1 MNPHGL
7 PHDTSGLFRERHA
20 GGAAQ
25 RYAVSE
31 YDTAGEMDEQAAL
44 LAALWQVFEP
54 LAELAVQRGLP
65 YAPVEELTRRA
76 FVAAADKAHPD
87 LLAHRKVS
95 RISTT
100 TGINRREVA
109 RLLALIRDA
118 EATRQLP
125 RRSVASEL
133 FAHWVSDAR
142 YRDRRGEPRVLR
154 RQGRAPS
161 FESLARVITRDVH
174 PRSLLDELLRLKL
187 AVHDPERDTVELVRD
202 AFVPS
207 EDRVRMLQF
216 LGANVGDHLAG
227 AVTNVLT
234 DGRRHFEQAVF
245 ADGLTEVSVQEVWT
259 QINELWKTLLAAL
272 VPLLERKVEQDQ
284 QVSGATQRLRV
295 GLYTFDADT
304 AAVAPGPAPRKTRK
318 RR

>member
-1 MNPHGL
+1 M
-7 PHDTSGLFRERHA
+7 SERNA
-20 GGAAQ
+20 
-25 RYAVSE
+25 S
-31 YDTAGEMDEQAAL
+31 GEMNEQEAL
-44 LAALWQVFEP
+44 LAALRRVLEP

-65 YAPVEELTRRA
+65 YAPIEELVRRA
-76 FVAAADKAHPD
+76 FVGAADAAHPD
-87 LLAHRKVS
+87 MLPHRKVS

-109 RLLALIRDA
+109 RLLAVIRDA
-118 EATRQLP
+118 RAAQQLP
-125 RRSVASEL
+125 QRSVASEL
-133 FAHWVSDAR
+133 FAHWVSDGR
-142 YRDRRGEPRVLR
+142 YRDRHGEPRVLR

-161 FESLARVITRDVH
+161 FESLAHAITRDVH

-187 AVHDPERDTVELVRD
+187 AVHDTEHDTVELVRD

-234 DGRRHFEQAVF
+234 DGKRHYEQAVF
-245 ADGLTEVSVQEVWT
+245 ADGLTEASVLEVWE
-259 QINELWKTLLAAL
+259 QIGDLWKTLLFTL
-272 VPLLERKVEQDQ
+272 VPVLEQKVERDQ
-284 QVSGATQRLRV
+284 QSDGATQRLRV
-295 GLYTFDADT
+295 GLYTFDANT
-304 AAVAPGPAPRKTRK
+304 AAAAPAPAPRKTRK

>member
-1 MNPHGL
+1 MTESDP
-7 PHDTSGLFRERHA
+7 SGE
-20 GGAAQ
+20 
-25 RYAVSE
+25 V
-31 YDTAGEMDEQAAL
+31 DEQQAL
-44 LAALWQVFEP
+44 LAALRQVLEP

-65 YAPVEELTRRA
+65 YAPVEELVRRA
-76 FVAAADKAHPD
+76 FVAAADAAHPD
-87 LLAHRKVS
+87 QLPHRKVS

-109 RLLALIRDA
+109 RLLAVIRDA
-118 EATRQLP
+118 QAAQRLP
-125 RRSVASEL
+125 RRSVVSEL
-133 FAHWVSDAR
+133 FAHWVGDGR
-142 YRDRRGEPRVLR
+142 YRDRHGEPRVLR

-161 FESLARVITRDVH
+161 FESLAHAITRDVH

-187 AVHDPERDTVELVRD
+187 AVHHADSDTVELVRD

-234 DGRRHFEQAVF
+234 DGRRHYEQAVF
-245 ADGLTEVSVQEVWT
+245 ADGLTEASVQEVWT
-259 QINELWKTLLAAL
+259 EIGPLWKTLLATL
-272 VPLLERKVEQDQ
+272 VPVLEQRVERDQ
-284 QVSGATQRLRV
+284 QAEGATHRLRV
-295 GLYTFDADT
+295 GLYTFDANQ
-304 AAVAPGPAPRKTRK
+304 AVAAPVAAPRKTRK

>member
-1 MNPHGL
+1 MSERN
-7 PHDTSGLFRERHA
+7 TSG
-20 GGAAQ
+20 
-25 RYAVSE
+25 
-31 YDTAGEMDEQAAL
+31 EMNEQEAL
-44 LAALWQVFEP
+44 LAALRRVLEP

-65 YAPVEELTRRA
+65 YAPIEELVRRA
-76 FVAAADKAHPD
+76 FVGAADAAHPD
-87 LLAHRKVS
+87 LLPHRKVS

-109 RLLALIRDA
+109 RLLAVIRDA
-118 EATRQLP
+118 RAAQQLP
-125 RRSVASEL
+125 QRSVASEL
-133 FAHWVSDAR
+133 FAHWVSDGR
-142 YRDRRGEPRVLR
+142 YRDRHGEPRVLR

-161 FESLARVITRDVH
+161 FESLAHAITRDVH

-187 AVHDPERDTVELVRD
+187 AVHDTEHDTVELVRD

-234 DGRRHFEQAVF
+234 DGKRHYEQAVF
-245 ADGLTEVSVQEVWT
+245 ADGLTEASVQEVWG
-259 QINELWKTLLAAL
+259 QIGDLWKTLLSTL
-272 VPLLERKVEQDQ
+272 VPVLEQKVERDQ
-284 QVSGATQRLRV
+284 QSDGATQRLRV
-295 GLYTFDADT
+295 GLYTFDANT
-304 AAVAPGPAPRKTRK
+304 AAAAPAPVPRKTRK